1 MNFKFENIDIK
12 AIYSTAPTQLLNF
25 NELYSL
31 FSKEEIDKITKVTGI
46 NSVRIAANN
55 TTSSDLCEFSANQL
69 LKDLSI
75 DPHSID
81 GLIFVSQTRDYIMP
95 QTSNVLHKKLG
106 LSNKTVCF
114 DLPLGCSGY
123 VNGLFQ
129 ASLLIEAGCNNVLVL
144 VGDTTSK
151 IINPRDRA
159 NRLVFGDLGSA
170 TLLKKGDNSI
180 GFSIYNDGSGFQ
192 DLIIPVRGHRLPSDS
207 KTKLSTADEDGNY
220 RSKDDLYMNGMNVFS
235 FVISKVPKLL
245 KEIINESPY
254 SSFDT
259 VDRFYLHQANK
270 FMIDYLR
277 KKLKISEDKMPV
289 IVDGY
294 GNTGPSSIPL
304 LISLLSNKKTEST
317 NKKNNILMGFG
328 IGLSWAACYV
338 DLQDTKIKN
347 TENYG

>member
-1 MNFKFENIDIK
+1 
-12 AIYSTAPTQLLNF
+12 
-25 NELYSL
+25 
-31 FSKEEIDKITKVTGI
+31 
-46 NSVRIAANN
+46 
-55 TTSSDLCEFSANQL
+55 
-69 LKDLSI
+69 
-75 DPHSID
+75 
-81 GLIFVSQTRDYIMP
+81 
-95 QTSNVLHKKLG
+95 
-106 LSNKTVCF
+106 
-114 DLPLGCSGY
+114 
-123 VNGLFQ
+123 
-129 ASLLIEAGCNNVLVL
+129 
-144 VGDTTSK
+144 
-151 IINPRDRA
+151 
-159 NRLVFGDLGSA
+159 
-170 TLLKKGDNSI
+170 
-180 GFSIYNDGSGFQ
+180 
-192 DLIIPVRGHRLPSDS
+192 
-207 KTKLSTADEDGNY
+207 
-220 RSKDDLYMNGMNVFS
+220 MNGMNVFS

-317 NKKNNILMGFG
+317 NKKNNILVFGFG

>member
-144 VGDTTSK
+144 
-151 IINPRDRA
+151 A
-159 NRLVFGDLGSA
+159 
-170 TLLKKGDNSI
+170 
-180 GFSIYNDGSGFQ
+180 
-192 DLIIPVRGHRLPSDS
+192 
-207 KTKLSTADEDGNY
+207 
-220 RSKDDLYMNGMNVFS
+220 
-235 FVISKVPKLL
+235 
-245 KEIINESPY
+245 EIQ
-254 SSFDT
+254 
-259 VDRFYLHQANK
+259 HQK
-270 FMIDYLR
+270 
-277 KKLKISEDKMPV
+277 S
-289 IVDGY
+289 
-294 GNTGPSSIPL
+294 
-304 LISLLSNKKTEST
+304 
-317 NKKNNILMGFG
+317 
-328 IGLSWAACYV
+328 
-338 DLQDTKIKN
+338 
-347 TENYG
+347 